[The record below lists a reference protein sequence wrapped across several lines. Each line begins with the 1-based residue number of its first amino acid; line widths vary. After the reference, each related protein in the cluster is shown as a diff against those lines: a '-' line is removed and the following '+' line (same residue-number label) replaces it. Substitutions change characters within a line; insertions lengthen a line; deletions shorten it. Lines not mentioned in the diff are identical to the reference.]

1 MNITT
6 HGVVALVLGIVLFHN
21 LELALI
27 VVIGAVIPDL
37 DREYFF
43 LKRDSFR
50 ALQLH
55 RALLHNFV
63 VAAILW
69 VANPL
74 LALGALSHYFLDI
87 FTSATDRGIEFLFP
101 FTRVVGTWL
110 YGIKGETKNGVKMFK
125 YTVKEKKT
133 GEKKLQWWVEDP
145 WRLLYETSDID
156 LQEPS
161 PQPWRRSYGPFKN
174 DRIVDWGIFAGSVL
188 FLILLAVPVAL
199 RTTFY
204 ASAGNLLHMLL
215 FLLAFGGVAIF
226 FRVGEWSRKQSG
238 EPQLKLTN
246 WPADAALLL
255 GVMLF
260 FAGGFFGEVFS
271 LHLPSNLITLALV
284 VAIGSIVVGL
294 LASYV
299 CKKLRNPEDLSL

>member
-1 MNITT
+1 
-6 HGVVALVLGIVLFHN
+6 
-21 LELALI
+21 
-27 VVIGAVIPDL
+27 
-37 DREYFF
+37 
-43 LKRDSFR
+43 
-50 ALQLH
+50 
-55 RALLHNFV
+55 
-63 VAAILW
+63 
-69 VANPL
+69 
-74 LALGALSHYFLDI
+74 
-87 FTSATDRGIEFLFP
+87 
-101 FTRVVGTWL
+101 
-110 YGIKGETKNGVKMFK
+110 
-125 YTVKEKKT
+125 
-133 GEKKLQWWVEDP
+133 
-145 WRLLYETSDID
+145 
-156 LQEPS
+156 
-161 PQPWRRSYGPFKN
+161 
-174 DRIVDWGIFAGSVL
+174 
-188 FLILLAVPVAL
+188 
-199 RTTFY
+199 
-204 ASAGNLLHMLL
+204 MLL